1 MCKLRWLAFVHNS
14 LFLCTYIFYVVGLTR
29 NRALKQSAELLVL
42 YCSSDWFI
50 MSQSRMD
57 VDPFYCLVHVLKLR
71 FFMLV
76 LVSYMR
82 HSPESLSWFIYDT
95 NILNAGARAVPNCAD
110 SSSEIGVLEACSAS
124 FRSRVRERDLPPL
137 GRRRATQSGVAEGLT
152 RGRGLGCGGG
162 GPAKTEGI
170 SHPLQRQASVSP
182 NQSGCGWSKE
192 RTAVDAARA
201 QGMRWGGRT
210 DGRKELLCSC

>member
-71 FFMLV
+71 FFTLV
-76 LVSYMR
+76 LVSYVT
-82 HSPESLSWFIYDT
+82 PESLSWFIYDT
-95 NILNAGARAVPNCAD
+95 NIHNAGARAVPNTLRRIVFRD
-110 SSSEIGVLEACSAS
+110 RSSDGLLAIAGRARG
-124 FRSRVRERDLPPL
+124 RSRWGPPL
-137 GRRRATQSGVAEGLT
+137 GRRETTARRREGRTRGPGLVCASEGPGDEGDRRQASGSSTESGRGRRR
-152 RGRGLGCGGG
+152 RGRG
-162 GPAKTEGI
+162 EG
-170 SHPLQRQASVSP
+170 
-182 NQSGCGWSKE
+182 
-192 RTAVDAARA
+192 ARPEGA
-201 QGMRWGGRT
+201 RRPGT
-210 DGRKELLCSC
+210 ELLCSC

>member
-71 FFMLV
+71 FFTLV
-76 LVSYMR
+76 LVSYVA
-82 HSPESLSWFIYDT
+82 PESLSWFIYDT
-95 NILNAGARAVPNCAD
+95 NIHNAGARAVPN
-110 SSSEIGVLEACSAS
+110 SLRRFV
-124 FRSRVRERDLPPL
+124 FRDRELLRLARR
-137 GRRRATQSGVAEGLT
+137 RRRAAPGAGAGRGTSPRAPGGQAAGVAKGGLADPGSCARRRPRAT
-152 RGRGLGCGGG
+152 KGGGRQGFRGRR
-162 GPAKTEGI
+162 P
-170 SHPLQRQASVSP
+170 R
-182 NQSGCGWSKE
+182 
-192 RTAVDAARA
+192 AARSA
-201 QGMRWGGRT
+201 RAGRA
-210 DGRKELLCSC
+210 GSELLCSC